1 MGDPFWLNVTNIGL
15 GVVILIC
22 VAVIA
27 AGIMRDV
34 VARRVRRAAVETEMD
49 GELRALIGDG
59 GDLFAVPGLG
69 LTMADGGEQAPPQP
83 KKDSK

>member
-1 MGDPFWLNVTNIGL
+1 MGDPFWLNVTNAGL

-27 AGIMRDV
+27 IGIVKDTL
-34 VARRVRRAAVETEMD
+34 ARRVRRAAMETEMD
-49 GELRALIGDG
+49 GDLRALVGDG

-83 KKDSK
+83 KKDTK